1 MGKSAPRP
9 SFISEAAAHAI
20 AAAWHDR
27 WIELHRDNPA
37 EQTWPTSLREAM
49 WMDELGER
57 KPVQKTIY
65 EWERVIRHGLKA
77 SRISSDDTGDL
88 EPVSCR

>member
-1 MGKSAPRP
+1 
-9 SFISEAAAHAI
+9 
-20 AAAWHDR
+20 
-27 WIELHRDNPA
+27 
-37 EQTWPTSLREAM
+37 
-49 WMDELGER
+49 MDELGER

-77 SRISSDDTGDL
+77 SRISSDDTGAL